1 MKKSISTKA
10 ITEIA
15 ILSAIAYVLDALQ
28 GGLWRGVFP
37 NGGSI
42 GFAMLPILIIS
53 YRRGFKSGLIC
64 GFILS
69 FIQMLSGVY
78 AIANT
83 WYSVMLQILF
93 DYILAYP
100 CVALA
105 GAFFKSFKKET
116 TKNGKI
122 KFLVIGAVLGGF
134 MKFMCHFLAGFIFW
148 SSNCPAD
155 YFGGPVVY
163 SLVYNGGYML
173 PNIIINVIV
182 LVVLFLK
189 SPVLFEAPDEEV
201 KTKTHEKLNYAK
213 WLPLSITGLAT
224 LGFSLANFIMSYEF
238 YQDEY
243 GTDISFNEDTVVG
256 MIIGLIVIAF
266 SLIAL
271 FKNDKVQKE
280 LNITGALI
288 SAILCF
294 YPLGVF
300 FKALF
305 KAISNNKEFIFAD
318 YQNYLFIGVIFLCAL
333 VFMIIS
339 LVQLY
344 KKEKEDS
351 LQNNKVIANSVK
363 L

>member
-1 MKKSISTKA
+1 MKKSITTKA

-78 AIANT
+78 AIANS
-83 WYSVMLQILF
+83 WYSVMFQIIL

-122 KFLVIGAVLGGF
+122 KFLILGTAIGGF

-148 SSNCPAD
+148 SSYCPAN

-163 SLVYNGGYML
+163 SLLYNGGYML
-173 PNIIINVIV
+173 PNIIINAIV
-182 LVVLFLK
+182 LVLLFMK
-189 SPVLFEAPDEEV
+189 APSLFKAPDEEV
-201 KTKTHEKLNYAK
+201 KIKAQERLNYAK
-213 WLPLSITGLAT
+213 WMPLSVTGLAIFC
-224 LGFSLANFIMSYEF
+224 FSLASFIMSFVF
-238 YQDEY
+238 YQDKNDKGELL
-243 GTDISFNEDTVVG
+243 GNVVEFNEDTVVF
-256 MIIGLIVIAF
+256 MIIGLIVIVY
-266 SLIAL
+266 SLVAL
-271 FKNDKVQKE
+271 FKNAKVQKE
-280 LNITGALI
+280 FNITGALI

-300 FKALF
+300 FNALF
-305 KAISNNKEFIFAD
+305 KAISKGKEFIFGD
-318 YQNYLFIGVIFLCAL
+318 YQNYLFMGVIFLCAL

-344 KKEKEDS
+344 KKEKEDQANHS
-351 LQNNKVIANSVK
+351 L
-363 L
+363 

>member
-1 MKKSISTKA
+1 MKRSITTKA

-37 NGGSI
+37 SGGSI

-78 AIANT
+78 AIADT
-83 WYSVMLQILF
+83 WYKVMFQIIL

-105 GAFFKSFKKET
+105 GAFFRSFKKESS
-116 TKNGKI
+116 KNGKI
-122 KFLVIGAVLGGF
+122 KFLILGTALGGF

-173 PNIIINVIV
+173 PNIIINAII
-182 LVVLFLK
+182 LVVIFLK
-189 SPVLFEAPDEEV
+189 APSLFEAQEEV
-201 KTKTHEKLNYAK
+201 KIESKERLNFAK
-213 WLPLSITGLAT
+213 WLPLSVTGLAIF
-224 LGFSLANFIMSYEF
+224 GFSLASFIMSYEF

-243 GTDISFNEDTVVG
+243 GTDISFNEDTVVF
-256 MIIGLIVIAF
+256 MIIGFIVIVF

-271 FKNDKVQKE
+271 FKNEKVQKE

-305 KAISNNKEFIFAD
+305 KAISKEKEFVFAD
-318 YQNYLFIGVIFLCAL
+318 YQNYLFVGIIFLCAL

-344 KKEKEDS
+344 KKEKEVQVDHS
-351 LQNNKVIANSVK
+351 L
-363 L
+363 